1 MHACYICENTCI
13 YINNSY
19 TVNIILSQLWEA
31 QNGPIARSLLT
42 TLAIW
47 KVRGLKNGG
56 LRIERTKHN
65 SHDEVTQMTFT
76 FHRTSVNILPFHT
89 LTVCT
94 LFPNVELWLN
104 LLKHTLHSF
113 FVSLSL
119 SISISISPSH
129 RLTFVF

>member
-1 MHACYICENTCI
+1 MHACYICENTYI

-19 TVNIILSQLWEA
+19 TVNIILSQLREA

-94 LFPNVELWLN
+94 LFPNVEQWLN
-104 LLKHTLHSF
+104 LLKHTLHSLF
-113 FVSLSL
+113 CFSLSL
-119 SISISISPSH
+119 SNSISPCQ